1 MSEDRAR
8 EKISRRTA
16 MLATLATAGELAIR
30 PAGAAWPGRLPLP
43 SDRGWW
49 RVAGGPLSPLTL
61 GAKGDGVT
69 DDTSALT
76 QALAASDQID
86 LPAGKVFCCRDLVVP
101 AGKTIGG
108 GGTLKVGDR
117 SRISLSGDGTVVSG
131 ISLLSDNA
139 LYLLHVSGRGV
150 TISQCRFGGSVGH
163 YILVEAAGSTIAD
176 NVFDGGSGTQITS
189 VVFSGPGATDG
200 KFTGNH
206 LSQYTGFGVQTRL
219 GARAIAIR
227 SNVFVN
233 RPAEQ
238 DSTLADRQ
246 GPVEFQPQARAKRWG
261 ALLNG
266 KQTQARVNV
275 AGDGRPAVT
284 LAATAH
290 PGDKVSL
297 LSWDGFEPI
306 NINSGSADIT
316 VDGNQ
321 ISGSGDSGI
330 VLGSDYRG
338 TTLDAKNTTPQ
349 DYPQRVRVT
358 NNTIEFCAQAGIAG
372 TVAVD
377 QVHIENNHIS
387 EYGLGASGLVYPSG
401 IVVTGGGATVSGNT
415 VASNGRTTRFGITLN
430 GFLPLA
436 MPPGNGEDIALSG
449 NSFHGDFEAKYFIPN
464 MQAGARKRSIVFPD
478 LLETPYPEAVR
489 LDAGFTRAAPSTARL
504 GYAHAGEGWVPDQDA
519 GPGAVILRNGSYAD
533 IMLKDGT
540 ALLGSIVTVS
550 VRAKADAGQP
560 YLSVFTTL
568 GGKETAVTC
577 PVASRDWQLY
587 RIRIAMTADLAPQPI
602 RIRTGVSK
610 DGLGHFRDIAVS
622 SVRIPT

>member
-1 MSEDRAR
+1 MSEDRVR
-8 EKISRRTA
+8 GTLSRRTA
-16 MLATLATAGELAIR
+16 MLAALAAAGDLAVR
-30 PAGAAWPGRLPLP
+30 PAGAVVPGRLPLP
-43 SDRGWW
+43 AGRGWW
-49 RVAGGPLSPLTL
+49 RIAAGPLSPLTL
-61 GAKGDGVT
+61 GAKGDGVA
-69 DDTSALT
+69 DDTAALT

-86 LPAGKVFCCRDLVVP
+86 LPAGKIFYCHDLVVP

-108 GGTLKVGDR
+108 GGTLKVGNR
-117 SRISLSGDGTVVSG
+117 SRISLSGDGIVVSG
-131 ISLLSDNA
+131 ISLLSDDA
-139 LYLLHVSGRGV
+139 LYLLHVSGGGV
-150 TISQCRFGGSVGH
+150 TISKCRFGGSVGH

-189 VVFSGPGATDG
+189 VVFSGPGATG
-200 KFTGNH
+200 GTFSGNQ

-219 GARAIAIR
+219 GARNIAIR

-238 DSTLADRQ
+238 DSTLASRQ
-246 GPVEFQPQARAKRWG
+246 GPVEFQPQARARRWG

-266 KQTQARVNV
+266 KQTQARVDV

-284 LAATAH
+284 LSATAR
-290 PGDKVSL
+290 PGDKISL

-316 VDGNQ
+316 VDGNR

-338 TTLDAKNTTPQ
+338 TTLDAKHTTPQ
-349 DYPQRVRVT
+349 DYPQRVKVT

-372 TVAVD
+372 TIAVD
-377 QVHIENNHIS
+377 QLRIENNRIS

-401 IVVTGGGATVSGNT
+401 IVVTGGGATVSGN
-415 VASNGRTTRFGITLN
+415 AIAANGRTTRFGINLN

-436 MPPGNGEDIALSG
+436 IAPGDSENIVLSG
-449 NSFHGDFEAKYFIPN
+449 NSFQGDFEARYFIPN

-478 LLETPYPEAVR
+478 LPETPYPETVR
-489 LDAGFTRAAPSTARL
+489 LDAGFTKAPPSTARL
-504 GYAHAGEGWVPDQDA
+504 DYAHAGEGWIPDQDA
-519 GPGAVILRNGSYAD
+519 GAVLLRNGSYAD
-533 IMLKDGT
+533 IMLKDGA

-577 PVASRDWQLY
+577 PIASRDWQLY

-602 RIRTGVSK
+602 RIRTGVSQ

-622 SVRIPT
+622 SVRIPA